1 MSTIEFVRKPSIER
15 AFREALTDPR
25 ARGPVAEALG
35 WDESQVSRFLS
46 GQLGIPIGKIDA
58 GIAALELRCVSREY
72 LDGLSTMSKV
82 GVNCH
87 CAREGFGECGGRW

>member
-1 MSTIEFVRKPSIER
+1 MNTIEVVRKPSIER
-15 AFREALTDPR
+15 AFRDALTDPR
-25 ARGPVAEALG
+25 RRGPVAKALG
-35 WDESQVSRFLS
+35 WDDTQVSKFLA
-46 GQLGIPIGKIDA
+46 GNMGITIDKIDA
-58 GIAALELRCVSREY
+58 GIMALELRCVSREY